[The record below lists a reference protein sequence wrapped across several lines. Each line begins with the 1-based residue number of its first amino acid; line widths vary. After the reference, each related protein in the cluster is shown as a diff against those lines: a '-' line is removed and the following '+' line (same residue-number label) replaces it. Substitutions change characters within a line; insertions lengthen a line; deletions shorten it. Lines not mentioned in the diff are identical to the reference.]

1 MTENGYKRV
10 SVNHCIYIRTSRLG
24 MSIVTIHVDDMCMD
38 TSSPE
43 EMQKLK
49 DNLRKVFDLV
59 DLSEVYFLLGIVVT
73 QNCLAQ
79 TISLSQKGYIKKIT
93 K

>member
-24 MSIVTIHVDDMCMD
+24 MSIVTIHVDDMCAAAR
-38 TSSPE
+38 SQ

-49 DNLRKVFDLV
+49 DDLRKVFDLV
-59 DLSEVYFLLGIVVT
+59 DLGEVHFLLGI
-73 QNCLAQ
+73 A
-79 TISLSQKGYIKKIT
+79 IT
-93 K
+93 